1 MTKPAGPFSL
11 MPLVQPAGLSLLSVP
26 VNLVNLPEQIA
37 MGLPMNDLHTPSV
50 ASGPTS
56 GQRAADGLNNDKL
69 SLIDLIS
76 EKQRVES
83 ELSALSSVLDSV
95 CI

>member
-1 MTKPAGPFSL
+1 M
-11 MPLVQPAGLSLLSVP
+11 LSVF
-26 VNLVNLPEQIA
+26 VNFVNLPEQVA

-56 GQRAADGLNNDKL
+56 GQRAAGLNNDKL
-69 SLIDLIS
+69 SLLDLIS

-95 CI
+95 CF

>member
-1 MTKPAGPFSL
+1 M
-11 MPLVQPAGLSLLSVP
+11 LSVP

-50 ASGPTS
+50 VSGPTL
-56 GQRAADGLNNDKL
+56 GQRAADGLDNDKL
-69 SLIDLIS
+69 SLKDLIS

>member
-1 MTKPAGPFSL
+1 
-11 MPLVQPAGLSLLSVP
+11 MPLVQPAGLSLLSVS
-26 VNLVNLPEQIA
+26 VNLVIPEQIA